1 MPYIAAYSHITLG
14 SVPVEIKDEV
24 WLSFESW
31 IGFLQSFPG
40 LMEIRVSARE
50 LENHDIRFLINTR
63 WQYPEQLEEWM
74 NSKWAADKLLM
85 AFRKPAYDVVGEAFM
100 DID

>member
-1 MPYIAAYSHITLG
+1 MAFIAAYSHITLG
-14 SVPVEIKDEV
+14 SVPADIKDEV

-40 LMEIRVSARE
+40 LMDVRISARE
-50 LENHDIRFLINTR
+50 LENGDIRFLVNTR